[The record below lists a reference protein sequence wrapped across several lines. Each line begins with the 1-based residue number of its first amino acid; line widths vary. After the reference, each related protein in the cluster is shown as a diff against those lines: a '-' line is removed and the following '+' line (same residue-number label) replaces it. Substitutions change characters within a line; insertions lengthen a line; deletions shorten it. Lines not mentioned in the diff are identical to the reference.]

1 MELFID
7 TANIEEIRKANDMGV
22 ISGVTTN
29 PSLIAKE
36 GRDFKQVHEYLET
49 LYDGVSDVLDEAA
62 ELLKMQGAQPLASL
76 KDYLAAASLQE
87 LPSAELHSGEVL
99 SIVHG
104 DLAALRDQAQQIR
117 TVAAAEDNYAVVSM
131 MESHLAQYN
140 KTLWFVEAMQK

>member
-1 MELFID
+1 MKKELSTSLNTYLAD
-7 TANIEEIRKANDMGV
+7 LGV
-22 ISGVTTN
+22 LYIKLHNLHWNVV
-29 PSLIAKE
+29 

-49 LYDGVSDVLDEAA
+49 LYDGVSDVLDEVA

-117 TVAAAEDNYAVVSM
+117 TAAAAEDNYAVVSM
-131 MESHLAQYN
+131 MEGHLAQYN

>member
-1 MELFID
+1 MKKELSTSLNTYLAD
-7 TANIEEIRKANDMGV
+7 LGV
-22 ISGVTTN
+22 LYIKLHNLHWNVV
-29 PSLIAKE
+29 

-49 LYDGVSDVLDEAA
+49 LYDGVSDVLDEVA

-87 LPSAELHSGEVL
+87 LPSAELHSREVL

-117 TVAAAEDNYAVVSM
+117 TAAAAEDNYAVVSM

>member
-1 MELFID
+1 MKKELSTSLNTYLAD
-7 TANIEEIRKANDMGV
+7 LGV
-22 ISGVTTN
+22 LYFKLHNLHWNVV
-29 PSLIAKE
+29 

-117 TVAAAEDNYAVVSM
+117 TAAAAEDNYAVVSM

>member
-1 MELFID
+1 MKKELSTSLNTYLAD
-7 TANIEEIRKANDMGV
+7 LGV
-22 ISGVTTN
+22 LYIKLHNLHWNVV
-29 PSLIAKE
+29 

-49 LYDGVSDVLDEAA
+49 LYDGVSDVLDEVA

-104 DLAALRDQAQQIR
+104 DLAVLRDQAQQIR
-117 TVAAAEDNYAVVSM
+117 TAAAAEDNYAVVSM

>member
-1 MELFID
+1 MKKELSTSLNTYLAD
-7 TANIEEIRKANDMGV
+7 LGV
-22 ISGVTTN
+22 LYIKLHNLHWNLVG
-29 PSLIAKE
+29 L
-36 GRDFKQVHEYLET
+36 DFKQVHEYLET
-49 LYDGVSDVLDEAA
+49 LYDGVSDVLDEVA

-117 TVAAAEDNYAVVSM
+117 TAAAAEDNYAVVSM